1 MRAGRWACAITCID
15 VRLNRRMPS
24 QVKQGALRIGEDLAV
39 TSGAV
44 VYWDAVCEVIR
55 SVVAY

>member
-1 MRAGRWACAITCID
+1 MRAGRRGCAITCID
-15 VRLNRRMPS
+15 VRLTRRMPS